1 MIWLPTV
8 GSPEVFRLRAQAV
21 DYGSRLT
28 IHLRRIRVSVR
39 IDSLGIDRLS
49 VRDRLDLIEQIW
61 DSLPDQ
67 VEPQDVPDWHV
78 AELAKRRASAA
89 ESPGV
94 GKPWR
99 EVLERLEGGS

>member
-1 MIWLPTV
+1 M
-8 GSPEVFRLRAQAV
+8 A
-21 DYGSRLT
+21 
-28 IHLRRIRVSVR
+28 VR

-61 DSLPDQ
+61 DSLPEQ
-67 VEPQDVPDWHV
+67 VEPQDIPDWHV
-78 AELAKRRASAA
+78 AELAARRSRAT

>member
-1 MIWLPTV
+1 MLVRATVAAEIQTPLRV
-8 GSPEVFRLRAQAV
+8 GSAV
-21 DYGSRLT
+21 IS
-28 IHLRRIRVSVR
+28 HVPSFWR

-61 DSLPDQ
+61 DSLPEQ
-67 VEPQDVPDWHV
+67 VEPLDIPDWHV
-78 AELAKRRASAA
+78 AELTTRCGRAA

-99 EVLERLEGGS
+99 QVLERLEGGS

>member
-1 MIWLPTV
+1 MT
-8 GSPEVFRLRAQAV
+8 
-21 DYGSRLT
+21 
-28 IHLRRIRVSVR
+28 VR

-78 AELAKRRASAA
+78 AELAKRRAIAA

-94 GKPWR
+94 GRPWR
-99 EVLERLEGGS
+99 DVLEQLEGGS

>member
-1 MIWLPTV
+1 MTV
-8 GSPEVFRLRAQAV
+8 RMS
-21 DYGSRLT
+21 
-28 IHLRRIRVSVR
+28 
-39 IDSLGIDRLS
+39 SLGIDRLS

-67 VEPQDVPDWHV
+67 VEPQDIPDWHV

-94 GKPWR
+94 GRPWR
-99 EVLERLEGGS
+99 DVLEQLEGGS

>member
-1 MIWLPTV
+1 M
-8 GSPEVFRLRAQAV
+8 A
-21 DYGSRLT
+21 
-28 IHLRRIRVSVR
+28 VR

-61 DSLPDQ
+61 DSLPEQ
-67 VEPQDVPDWHV
+67 VELQDIPEWHV
-78 AELAKRRASAA
+78 AKLAARRASAE